1 MQKSAPSFGRIAAMV
16 VFALSCFAL
25 VLFLWLAFGG
35 PIPLKPKGYRFTA
48 SFAEASQLA
57 TEADVR
63 ISGVPVGK
71 VKAIEPDRA
80 TGRSVVTIELA
91 SKYAPLPSDAKA
103 LLRQKTL
110 LGETYVELTP
120 GTSSA
125 PPLPEG
131 GQLADA
137 QVGETVELDE
147 LLRAFDPRTRAAFR
161 VWMQSQAEAIT
172 GNGRNLNEALGN
184 LAPFAEDA
192 SVLVDIL
199 NRQEPALRR
208 LVANT
213 GVVFGALNE
222 RDGQLR
228 SLIEN
233 SERVFATTAARDD
246 ALRQAFVALPTFERE
261 SRATIARLTSF
272 ARTTDPL
279 VTQLRPAAR
288 QLAPT
293 LDDVAALA
301 PDLESFFRDLGPLID
316 ASAAGFPAA
325 ERILRDLVP
334 LLGQLDPVLRQVNP
348 VLFALGNYKRE
359 LTAFFANTVAA
370 TQAAVITSAGRV
382 HYLRTTNP
390 FGPENLAAYP
400 RRIGTNRT
408 NPYTLPGHFDKLREG
423 LDSYET
429 RQCTP
434 PRGIPVVDNTPQPY
448 GDGTFS
454 YPQSLIDQVLQFGF
468 PAGNTHSG
476 PAPPCRQ
483 QAKFP
488 LQGAL
493 TQYPQLKADP

>member
-1 MQKSAPSFGRIAAMV
+1 
-16 VFALSCFAL
+16 
-25 VLFLWLAFGG
+25 
-35 PIPLKPKGYRFTA
+35 
-48 SFAEASQLA
+48 
-57 TEADVR
+57 
-63 ISGVPVGK
+63 
-71 VKAIEPDRA
+71 
-80 TGRSVVTIELA
+80 
-91 SKYAPLPSDAKA
+91 
-103 LLRQKTL
+103 
-110 LGETYVELTP
+110 
-120 GTSSA
+120 
-125 PPLPEG
+125 
-131 GQLADA
+131 
-137 QVGETVELDE
+137 
-147 LLRAFDPRTRAAFR
+147 
-161 VWMQSQAEAIT
+161 MQSQAVAIT
-172 GNGRNLNEALGN
+172 AHGRDLNAALGN

-199 NRQEPALRR
+199 NRQEPAVRR

-228 SLIEN
+228 ELIEN
-233 SERVFATTAARDD
+233 SERVFTTTASRDE
-246 ALRQAFVALPTFERE
+246 AIRQAFVALPTFERE
-261 SRATIARLTSF
+261 SRQTIERLTRF
-272 ARTTDPL
+272 ARTTNPL

-288 QLAPT
+288 ELSPT
-293 LDDVAALA
+293 LNDLAALA
-301 PDLESFFRDLGPLID
+301 PDLEAFFRDLGPMID

-325 ERILRDLVP
+325 ERILRDLAP

-348 VLFALGNYKRE
+348 VLLALGYYKRE

-370 TQAAVITSAGRV
+370 TQAGVITSSGRV
-382 HYLRTTNP
+382 NYLRTTNP

-400 RRIGTNRT
+400 QRIGTNRT
-408 NPYTLPGHFDKLREG
+408 NPYVLPGHFDKLREG

-434 PRGIPVVDNTPQPY
+434 PRGIPVVDNTPVPY

-488 LQGAL
+488 LGGEL
-493 TQYPQLKADP
+493 TQYPHVTADP